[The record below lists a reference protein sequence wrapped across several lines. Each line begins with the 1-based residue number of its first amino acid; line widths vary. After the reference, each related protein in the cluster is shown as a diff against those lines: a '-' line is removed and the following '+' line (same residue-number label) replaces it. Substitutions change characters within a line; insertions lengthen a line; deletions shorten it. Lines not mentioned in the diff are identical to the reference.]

1 MFKKIGKKLVQGAK
15 EELSEKPV
23 IDMDIIKLVLEVG
36 IGLLVIFAG
45 GKSDKSSSTPTVII
59 NNYISKGDNE

>member
-36 IGLLVIFAG
+36 IGFLVIFIG
-45 GKSDKSSSTPTVII
+45 GKSDKSSSTPTIII

>member
-23 IDMDIIKLVLEVG
+23 IDMDIIKLVLEIG
-36 IGLLVIFAG
+36 IGLLVIFGG
-45 GKSDKSSSTPTVII
+45 GKSSKPSSTPSIII